1 MTHDDQV
8 KKWIEADKE
17 RMAAL
22 RIAASLKLD
31 DWCLSAGF
39 VRNLIWDK
47 LHDKAVSTPLNDI
60 DLIYFNP
67 DVTDESVDLSYE
79 SRLKSLSHHPW
90 SVKNQARMHQ
100 RNHDLPYLS
109 CSDAMSYWVEIETS
123 VGVTLIDNEITI
135 VAPFGLTANFNKTIT
150 LNSKRPKPQAFTE
163 RVTSKKWCDLW
174 PQLTLIS

>member
-17 RMAAL
+17 RLDAL
-22 RIAASLKLD
+22 RIAASLELE
-31 DWCLSAGF
+31 DWCLS
-39 VRNLIWDK
+39 
-47 LHDKAVSTPLNDI
+47 DI

-67 DVTDESVDLSYE
+67 DVTDESVDLRYE
-79 SRLKSLSHHPW
+79 SKLKSLSHHPW

-100 RNHDLPYLS
+100 RNNDLPYLS
-109 CSDAMSYWVEIETS
+109 CSDAMSYWVEIETC
-123 VGVTLIDNEITI
+123 VGVTLIDNDITI
-135 VAPFGLTANFNKTIT
+135 VAPFGLAANFNKTIT

-163 RVTSKKWCDLW
+163 RVKSKKWCDLW